1 MKRVKP
7 EPTPKPDKKKNQKR
21 GKGLPGDQYV
31 PIPAKPT
38 PNRRRFLEELEKMNK
53 RAGF

>member
-1 MKRVKP
+1 MKKVKP

-38 PNRRRFLEELEKMNK
+38 PSRRRFLEELNKMNK
-53 RAGF
+53 RSR